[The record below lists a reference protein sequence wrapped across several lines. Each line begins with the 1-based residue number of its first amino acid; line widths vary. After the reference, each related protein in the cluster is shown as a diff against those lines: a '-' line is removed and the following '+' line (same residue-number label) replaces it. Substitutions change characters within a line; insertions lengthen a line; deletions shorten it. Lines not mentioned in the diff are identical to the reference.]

1 MESSEVLNKVVE
13 IVSPFARDKEAL
25 KAVSRET
32 SFLKDLKVNSSRLV
46 DIVLAME
53 DKFGIEIA
61 DEEADKIETVG
72 AAIDLISAK
81 QN

>member
-1 MESSEVLNKVVE
+1 MNTENLEAVVA

-25 KAVSRET
+25 KAVTRES
-32 SFLKDLKVNSSRLV
+32 SFLRDLKVNSSRLV
-46 DIVLAME
+46 DIVLALE
-53 DKFGIEIA
+53 DRFNIEIA

-72 AAIDLISAK
+72 AALDLIQSK